1 MDEKLEGE
9 PSYLMMAMSE
19 EMTLFLKP
27 QNIVTGL
34 PLRQVE
40 AVR

>member
-1 MDEKLEGE
+1 
-9 PSYLMMAMSE
+9 MAMSQ

-34 PLRQVE
+34 PLRQSE
-40 AVR
+40 AVQ